1 MPRTET
7 ERYDLVVVGAGLA
20 GLTAATRAAELG
32 LRTAVLEKG
41 ADPDYLCNTRLT
53 GGFFHVC
60 RENMLAAP
68 AEMRTRIHSTT
79 QGQTDP
85 SLVDALVEDAE
96 RTLRW
101 LMEQGVRFISA
112 GPGGKRNNLLAPP
125 AVRRPGLNNWKG
137 RAGDVLL
144 RTLEGRLNGKG
155 GTLLRSTRAT
165 DLLMREGHCTGVA
178 AIRDGVPLRFESR
191 AVVIADGGFQGDA
204 EQVRRHLSPAPE
216 RVMQRNAGT
225 GCGDGARMA
234 QAAGARLAGL
244 NRFYGHLLYR
254 DAMSSDR
261 FWPYPTLD
269 FLASGAIVVDGQGRR
284 FVDEGYG
291 GTHIANAV
299 AALDDPLSATIIFDA
314 AIWEGPG
321 RDYELPPNPHVI
333 EAGGKLIEAPTLQE
347 LAGKTGIPAE
357 ALQRTVAEYN
367 QNLAAGTPGKLNPVR
382 SAHAFK
388 PWPILKAP
396 YLAMPLC
403 AGLTYTMGGI
413 ATDAHGRALRE
424 DGTSIPGLFAA
435 GCATGGLEGGEFTGY
450 TGGLSKSAV
459 FGLRAGE
466 CVARSIQDGSLSAVH

>member
-1 MPRTET
+1 MAGSASH
-7 ERYDLVVVGAGLA
+7 DVVVVGGGLA
-20 GLTAATRAAELG
+20 GLAAANRAAEFG
-32 LRTAVLEKG
+32 LRVAVLEQST
-41 ADPDYLCNTRLT
+41 DEFYLCNTRLT

-60 RENMLAAP
+60 RENMLAP
-68 AEMRTRIHSTT
+68 PEEMRRRIQAVTREA
-79 QGQTDP
+79 DP
-85 SLVDALVEDAE
+85 ALVDALVEDSE

-101 LMEQGVRFISA
+101 LMEQGVRFIHA
-112 GPGGKRNNLLAPP
+112 GSGGKKNNLLAPP
-125 AVRRPGLNNWKG
+125 SVRKPGLNNWKG

-144 RTLEGRLNGKG
+144 RTLESRLNSQG
-155 GTLLRSTRAT
+155 GVLLRGARAT
-165 DLLMREGHCTGVA
+165 ELLMREGHCAGV
-178 AIRDGVPLRFESR
+178 E
-191 AVVIADGGFQGDA
+191 AVRNGTQERYACSAVIIADGGFQA
-204 EQVRRHLSPAPE
+204 NPEMVRRHISPAPE

-234 QAAGARLAGL
+234 QAAGARLTGL

-254 DAMSSDR
+254 GAMESDR

-269 FLASGAIVVDGQGRR
+269 FLASGAIVVDAQARR

-299 AALDDPLSATIIFDA
+299 AALADPLSTTIIFDS

-333 EAGGKLIEAPTLQE
+333 EAGAKLIEAATLEQ
-347 LAGKTGIPAE
+347 LAGKAGIPAD
-357 ALQRTVAEYN
+357 ALLRTVAEYN
-367 QNLAAGTPGKLNPVR
+367 ARLAEGAPGRLAPPR

-388 PWPILKAP
+388 PWPIVKP
-396 YLAMPLC
+396 PFLALPMC

-413 ATDAHGRALRE
+413 ATDGHGRVLRE
-424 DGTSIPGLFAA
+424 NGAPIAGLFAA

-450 TGGLSKSAV
+450 IGGLSKASV

-466 CVARSIQDGSLSAVH
+466 CAGRSIKDGVLTS